1 MDKVYETS
9 LVVAEYMH
17 DILGVDSIKEI
28 AANAY
33 VNNITDTLPL
43 LPALAENARSTYV
56 HTIYLLWRKNI
67 PYSIAAV
74 ILANIRDQ
82 EGVFPIEL
90 TENNESGLL
99 ADILLSSLSLDQLRQ
114 FATDSYEANLDDA
127 MQIVA
132 ILAEKTNDIHLL
144 CASILWHS
152 KIPFSKSVQFLI
164 VKNAVTNTTSPIE
177 AANDSDTNTNELLD
191 MLCSTLSENELK
203 IIVRK
208 AYADNTIN
216 IQQTVNGLFK
226 TTKNRYYK
234 TILLL
239 LKYKI
244 FILNGLIILER
255 INAYNRANKSKYYI
269 DLCIYKDIYGA
280 IKSGNS
286 AYRKSKTTIG

>member
-9 LVVAEYMH
+9 IVVAEYMY

-43 LPALAENARSTYV
+43 LPALAKKAKSIYV
-56 HTIYLLWRKNI
+56 HAIYLLWRQNI
-67 PYSIAAV
+67 PYSVASIV
-74 ILANIRDQ
+74 LANINDN

-114 FATDSYEANLDDA
+114 FANDSYEAKLDDA

-132 ILAEKTNDIHLL
+132 IFAEKNNDIHLL

-152 KIPFSKSVQFLI
+152 KIPFSKIVPFLL
-164 VKNAVTNTTSPIE
+164 VKDAVTNTTSPVE
-177 AANDSDTNTNELLD
+177 AANDSDTDELLD

-203 IIVRK
+203 IIVKK

-255 INAYNRANKSKYYI
+255 VDGYNRANKSKYYI

-280 IKSGNS
+280 IKTDNS
-286 AYRKSKTTIG
+286 AYRKSKSTIG